1 MEENKK
7 TQAQSATELTPEQIK
22 GIAQQ
27 LAKENA
33 ALKKQIEEMGY
44 FNLFKRLDYL
54 FKVLEFGC
62 NFDMSFVDKCR
73 DEIVTLMTPA
83 EEETTAATEN
93 PVPETIE
100 A

>member
-33 ALKKQIEEMGY
+33 ALQKQLEEMNY
-44 FNLFKRLDYL
+44 INLFKRLDYL
-54 FKVLEFGC
+54 FKVLEWS
-62 NFDMSFVDKCR
+62 NHFDEAFVDTFKN
-73 DEIVTLMTPA
+73 EIITIMSPVDDKP
-83 EEETTAATEN
+83 EETVVSEPAKA
-93 PVPETIE
+93 
-100 A
+100 